1 MPSKKEKME
10 KLGYYL
16 SQIEDFRINRHK
28 LYPLEEILLLVTIAC
43 ICGSYEFEEIED
55 FGKARIDLLRR
66 YYPYTNGTPSHDTIN
81 RVLSNLRPNRFNE
94 VFMSWVRDILG
105 KKEPDIINIDGKAQ
119 CGTAPKIKNSKKLIH
134 QISAW
139 ANEACMVLAQTTVK
153 GKGHEIQGILDLL
166 ALLDIKDDIITID
179 AIGCQTSIIDQI
191 VEQEGHYTIAVKEN
205 QKELYAEIEN
215 AFRKIDIQ
223 DIYKQTDADSGRVH
237 TRKCSVLH
245 HLDTFVPEAL
255 RFKNAKSV
263 ICIESIRFDKQT
275 QKTSIDKRFYISDLG
290 FNAKYFAKIIRQ
302 HWGIENKLHWHLD
315 VTMNEDNDR
324 KRTKN
329 LSSNFALIRKIALN
343 ILTKI
348 KQTEKISIKRIQKKA
363 LMNEDFLISQLF

>member
-1 MPSKKEKME
+1 ME

-28 LYPLEEILLLVTIAC
+28 LYPLEEILLLVTVAC
-43 ICGSYEFEEIED
+43 ICGSYDFEEIED
-55 FGKARIDLLRR
+55 FGKARIGLLRR
-66 YYPYTNGTPSHDTIN
+66 YYPYANGTPSHDTIN
-81 RVLSNLRPNRFNE
+81 RVMSHINPIRFNE
-94 VFMSWVRDILG
+94 VFMLWVGDILG
-105 KKEPDIINIDGKAQ
+105 KKEPDIISIDGKAQ

-139 ANEACMVLAQTTVK
+139 ANEACMVLGQTTVE
-153 GKGHEIQGILDLL
+153 GKGHEIQGILELL

-179 AIGCQTSIIDQI
+179 AIGCQTRIIDQI
-191 VEQEGHYTIAVKEN
+191 IEQEGHYTIAVKEN

-215 AFRKIDIQ
+215 AFHKIDVQ
-223 DIYKQTDADSGRVH
+223 DVDVQTDADSGRVC
-237 TRKCSVLH
+237 TRKCSVIH

-255 RFKNAKSV
+255 RFKNAKAV
-263 ICIESIRFDKQT
+263 ICIQSNRFDKQT
-275 QKTSIDKRFYISDLG
+275 HKTSVEKRLYISDLD
-290 FNAKYFAKIIRQ
+290 FSAKYFGKVIRH

-324 KRTKN
+324 KRSKN
-329 LSSNFALIRKIALN
+329 ISSNFALIRKIALN

-348 KQTEKISIKRIQKKA
+348 KQSEKISIKRIQKKS
-363 LMNEDFLISQLF
+363 LMDEDFLISHLF